1 MGKGGWIVS
10 FRSSALN
17 ILYLQL
23 ERVYFT
29 FRAEIWAEAWPM
41 AAEGLGPGLGGRQWR
56 GCLDSEARYWW
67 RGRLGLGPSLQHH
80 TLPCCCNQLIR
91 ENTINFR
98 IVPATEI

>member
-67 RGRLGLGPSLQHH
+67 RLGWGWAQHCSI